1 MYIKILAVIQ
11 TLRIRQSLKNLLVL
25 VPLFFT
31 INIWFSPEDFTGMLN
46 ILQKAIYTMLGFFF
60 LSVSV
65 YFLNDSIDIN
75 NDKKHPFKKNRPIA
89 KGDLSILSARLWAI
103 IFCLLGNLICYLINP
118 LLLSIGISFTILN
131 FSYCIILKNI
141 VIIDVI
147 TIATGFIL
155 RAVAGSIAINQ
166 SEISI
171 NGNLDTL
178 ELSISSWLYVV
189 TGLGAL
195 FIALSKRRG
204 ELLGSKNNVNT
215 TRKTLEQYT
224 IPFLDNLINIVA
236 TATLFAY
243 TLYSFS
249 YLSPNNNLPSNNSMM
264 LTVPFVYYG
273 IFRYLYLIHKKK
285 IGEKPEE
292 IFVNDLPLLANII
305 LWLITSS
312 LILLYAR

>member
-1 MYIKILAVIQ
+1 M
-11 TLRIRQSLKNLLVL
+11 
-25 VPLFFT
+25 
-31 INIWFSPEDFTGMLN
+31 
-46 ILQKAIYTMLGFFF
+46 
-60 LSVSV
+60 
-65 YFLNDSIDIN
+65 
-75 NDKKHPFKKNRPIA
+75 
-89 KGDLSILSARLWAI
+89 
-103 IFCLLGNLICYLINP
+103 
-118 LLLSIGISFTILN
+118 
-131 FSYCIILKNI
+131 
-141 VIIDVI
+141 
-147 TIATGFIL
+147 
-155 RAVAGSIAINQ
+155 
-166 SEISI
+166 
-171 NGNLDTL
+171 
-178 ELSISSWLYVV
+178 
-189 TGLGAL
+189 
-195 FIALSKRRG
+195 
-204 ELLGSKNNVNT
+204 KNNVNS

-273 IFRYLYLIHKKK
+273 IFRYLYLIQKKQ

>member
-31 INIWFSPEDFTGMLN
+31 INIWFSLEDLSGMLS
-46 ILQKAIYTMLGFFF
+46 ILLKAIYTMLGFFL
-60 LSVSV
+60 LSASV
-65 YFLNDSIDIN
+65 YLLNDSIDIN
-75 NDKKHPFKKNRPIA
+75 NDKKHPFKKHRPIP
-89 KGDLSILSARLWAI
+89 KGDLSIFSARIWAI
-103 IFCLLGNLICYLINP
+103 TFCLLGNLICYLTNP
-118 LLLSIGISFTILN
+118 LLLSISISFTILN
-131 FSYCIILKNI
+131 ICYCIILKNI

-147 TIATGFIL
+147 TIAIGFIL

-166 SEISI
+166 SKILI
-171 NGNLDTL
+171 NGNIETL
-178 ELSISSWLYVV
+178 ELSVSSWLYVV

-204 ELLGSKNNVNT
+204 ELLGMKNNVNS

-264 LTVPFVYYG
+264 LTIPFVYYG
-273 IFRYLYLIHKKK
+273 IFRYLYLIQKKQ